1 MKRRD
6 FFQTTGCG
14 ALGFMLATLG
24 LRLPLG
30 AEDATPTE
38 REKMVMKL
46 LMEKMG
52 KTKAEAET
60 MIDDFQNK
68 LPMVQEMCV
77 CKDCPSWVKDETVT
91 GFCHPLVGKS
101 KVITEEKGCICGS
114 CPIYKKMKMVNGYYC
129 TRGAELELQI
139 EKKEKQAQAG

>member
-6 FFQTTGCG
+6 FFQATGCG
-14 ALGFMLATLG
+14 ALGFMLAKLG

-30 AEDATPTE
+30 AEDATPME
-38 REKMVMKL
+38 REKMVMNL

-52 KTKAEAET
+52 KTKAEAEA
-60 MIDDFQNK
+60 MIEDFQKK

-77 CKDCPSWVKDETVT
+77 CKNCPSWVNDETIT

-114 CPIYKKMKMVNGYYC
+114 CPICKKMKMVNGYYC

-139 EKKEKQAQAG
+139 AKKEKQAQAG